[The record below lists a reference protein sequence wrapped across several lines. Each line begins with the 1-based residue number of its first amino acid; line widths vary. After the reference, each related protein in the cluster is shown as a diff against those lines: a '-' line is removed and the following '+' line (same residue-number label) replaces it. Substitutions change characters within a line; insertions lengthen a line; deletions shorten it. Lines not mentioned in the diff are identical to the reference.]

1 LHGAKLARTNL
12 VGVLFGFG
20 VETQLQGADLGGA
33 RLTGADLAGAQL
45 QGANLKSANLQGA
58 DLREANLQG
67 ADLGQADLRGAN
79 LAGALL
85 QGASLRGTK
94 VWHTLGPPVIDLA
107 DIDAVETRESTRM
120 TPREINGIVTTFQ
133 EPFRKDARKRLAVLN
148 PAVRIGAK
156 DLTDAKV
163 WTKTTPSPKQLAE
176 FLAKVACGLRTD
188 KADLDNPV
196 DTRVDAH
203 VARGLMHNGRLAAAG
218 DQMTIFA
225 DALRKGRA
233 DPAAC
238 PGIAGFADAD
248 WAALDSLT
256 ANIPAADGPKTAPP
270 H

>member
-1 LHGAKLARTNL
+1 
-12 VGVLFGFG
+12 
-20 VETQLQGADLGGA
+20 
-33 RLTGADLAGAQL
+33 
-45 QGANLKSANLQGA
+45 
-58 DLREANLQG
+58 
-67 ADLGQADLRGAN
+67 
-79 LAGALL
+79 
-85 QGASLRGTK
+85 
-94 VWHTLGPPVIDLA
+94 
-107 DIDAVETRESTRM
+107 M

-233 DPAAC
+233 SPDLPMRIGRLSTRSPPTSPQQTVRRRRRRIDPSPSARPASIES
-238 PGIAGFADAD
+238 GR
-248 WAALDSLT
+248 ALDSLFGRIFYGKPVPT
-256 ANIPAADGPKTAPP
+256 FPENALAPSRREADRDQHDAGRDGGDER
-270 H
+270 HIRG